1 MTRLYLINNSAP
13 NMIQNPNKS
22 IRAMYFVWYLTFVW
36 YRNTILV
43 QGGQNI
49 KISNMKLLSIFHMGI
64 HASMAD

>member
-13 NMIQNPNKS
+13 NMDLKPQNS

-36 YRNTILV
+36 YRNTTLV

-49 KISNMKLLSIFHMGI
+49 KIYNMKLPPIFHMGI

>member
-13 NMIQNPNKS
+13 LNMIEKS
-22 IRAMYFVWYLTFVW
+22 IRTMYFVW
-36 YRNTILV
+36 YRNTILA

-49 KISNMKLLSIFHMGI
+49 KISNMKLLPIFHMGI